1 MTAEELRQGVLDSLL
16 RVAERFGVPVVLLGV
31 VIWLGREAA
40 ITLHGSLVEPV
51 VKSHVEFLEATSETL
66 REITTVQTQQAAT
79 LEELA
84 QGQHDVKAIVKE
96 LADGRTVSE
105 RAVETKSVEKN

>member
-1 MTAEELRQGVLDSLL
+1 MTADELKQGFLDSML
-16 RVAERFGVPVVLLGV
+16 RIAERFGVPVVLLGV

-51 VKSHVEFLEATSETL
+51 VKSHVEFLETTSETL
-66 REITTVQTQQAAT
+66 REIGRTQEKQAET

-84 QGQHDVKAIVKE
+84 HGQRELTDRVK
-96 LADGRTVSE
+96 TVTV
-105 RAVETKSVEKN
+105 RAVESAPQN

>member
-1 MTAEELRQGVLDSLL
+1 MTADELKQGVLDSML

-40 ITLHGSLVEPV
+40 ITLHGTLVKPV
-51 VKSHVEFLEATSETL
+51 VESHVQFLETTSETL
-66 REITTVQTQQAAT
+66 KEISTVQTQQAAT

-84 QGQHDVKAIVKE
+84 HGQREMREQVK
-96 LADGRTVSE
+96 TVTV
-105 RAVETKSVEKN
+105 RAVETPPQN

>member
-1 MTAEELRQGVLDSLL
+1 MTADELKQGVLDSML

-40 ITLHGSLVEPV
+40 ITLHGSLVKPV
-51 VKSHVEFLEATSETL
+51 VESHVQFLETTSETL
-66 REITTVQTQQAAT
+66 KEISSVQTQQAAT

-84 QGQHDVKAIVKE
+84 HGQRELREKVK
-96 LADGRTVSE
+96 TVTV
-105 RAVETKSVEKN
+105 RAVEAAPQN

>member
-1 MTAEELRQGVLDSLL
+1 MTADELKQGFLDSML
-16 RVAERFGVPVVLLGV
+16 RIAERFGVPVVLLGV

-51 VKSHVEFLEATSETL
+51 VKSHVEFLETTSETL
-66 REITTVQTQQAAT
+66 KEIGRTQEKQAET

-84 QGQHDVKAIVKE
+84 HGQRELTDRVKTA
-96 LADGRTVSE
+96 TV
-105 RAVETKSVEKN
+105 RAVEPAPQN

>member
-1 MTAEELRQGVLDSLL
+1 MTADELKQGFLDSML
-16 RVAERFGVPVVLLGV
+16 RIAERFGVPVVLLGV

-51 VKSHVEFLEATSETL
+51 VKSHVEFLETTSETL
-66 REITTVQTQQAAT
+66 KEIGRTQEKQAET

-84 QGQHDVKAIVKE
+84 HGQRELTDRVK
-96 LADGRTVSE
+96 TVTV
-105 RAVETKSVEKN
+105 RAVESAPQN